1 MLNGTNT
8 IIGAAK
14 IINETNITIEVSKI
28 LVESKNSTDIEYLS
42 YLVPL
47 VSVVVTGIIA
57 ILSIRANSR
66 NLLMQM
72 NQDEIVKTIKELT
85 EKIQSGDKE
94 KISEFLESK
103 NGIYIPISL
112 RKKIK
117 KILDSTPESDFDSN
131 SIKHMNELINKYL
144 TKQNLLF

>member
-1 MLNGTNT
+1 MLNGTST
-8 IIGAAK
+8 IIGTAR

-47 VSVVVTGIIA
+47 VSVVVTGTIA
-57 ILSIRANSR
+57 ILSIKANSR

-72 NQDEIVKTIKELT
+72 NQDEIARNIDELT
-85 EKIQSGDKE
+85 EKILSGDKE
-94 KISEFLESK
+94 NISKFLESK
-103 NGIYIPISL
+103 NGIYIPTSL

-117 KILDSTPESDFDSN
+117 KILDSAPESGLNPDH
-131 SIKHMNELINKYL
+131 IKRMKELINEYL
-144 TKQNLLF
+144 TKQNFLF